1 MSTRAV
7 AESTEGDTVVK
18 GVATVWVPVS
28 DMDRALAFYRD
39 VLNLDVRMQESD
51 WSEVDAG
58 GLTIGL
64 NARESASGS
73 SSGGAVISFQP
84 ESGLDAEVE
93 RLKGQGVEFTG
104 EISDH
109 EWGRIAPFRDTE
121 GNDLQLYAP
130 PQ

>member
-1 MSTRAV
+1 
-7 AESTEGDTVVK
+7 VVR

-39 VLNLDVRMQESD
+39 VLSLDVRMQESD

-64 NARESASGS
+64 NARESVSGS

-109 EWGRIAPFRDTE
+109 EWGRIAPFKDTE

>member
-7 AESTEGDTVVK
+7 TESTEGDTVVK

>member
-1 MSTRAV
+1 MSTRTV
-7 AESTEGDTVVK
+7 TESTEGDTVVK

-39 VLNLDVRMQESD
+39 VLSLDVRMQESD

-109 EWGRIAPFRDTE
+109 EWGRIAPFKDTE